1 MKNYFETYVREVPDF
16 PKPGIG
22 FKDITPLFVD
32 PEALKKVCDHFTKAF
47 AGSEI
52 DIIVGPESRG
62 FIFGVA
68 LAMHMNKGFVPIRK
82 AGKLPGPS
90 HRVSYSLEYGQDS
103 LEIHQN
109 AIKPQQKVLIIDDLL
124 ATGGTI
130 KACEQLVHRCGGEV
144 IGCAFFIELAFLEG
158 RKNLPG
164 LKVESILQYLR
175 E

>member
-1 MKNYFETYVREVPDF
+1 MKSYFETYVREVPDF

-22 FKDITPLFVD
+22 FKDITPIFAD
-32 PEALKKVCDHFTKAF
+32 PEALKKVCEHFKKAYEGIHF
-47 AGSEI
+47 
-52 DIIVGPESRG
+52 DVIVGPESRG

-68 LAMHMNKGFVPIRK
+68 LSMYMSKGFVPVRK

-109 AIKPQQKVLIIDDLL
+109 AIKPHQKVLIIDDLL

-130 KACEQLVHRCGGEV
+130 KACEQLVRRCGGDV
-144 IGCAFFIELAFLEG
+144 VGCAFFIELAFLEG

-164 LKVESILQYLR
+164 LKVESILQYLQ